1 MGRWVIGPVAVV
13 AGLAA
18 PSSPAQVVLAP
29 SLFRSHDVPSNAI
42 TTFSAT
48 CAPGYVATS
57 AGIADPAPGV
67 TVLGIRPNG
76 IRAYT
81 FRFGNPA
88 TNEDQ
93 RVTVVVACRKINS
106 PAGKPRL
113 TLKQRPVRFRAKVAP
128 GKTSSFEF
136 VCPSST
142 APAGTGFDR
151 APPSRGQGYSP
162 GAAAA
167 INIRKAAMNLDGFSF
182 VVSNG
187 GSKAREVVLYG
198 NCLTVIRPSDTL
210 PERLAVKVTTFRD
223 STAPGTRRIVHACP
237 KGWIS
242 LAAGYAVRSPLHT
255 VVGAAAIAS
264 GGRWSVENDGRAAAT
279 VDLQLVCGALRR

>member
-18 PSSPAQVVLAP
+18 PSSLAQVVLAP
-29 SLFRSHDVPSNAI
+29 SLFRSHDLPSNAI

-67 TVLGIRPNG
+67 TVLSIRPSG

-93 RVTVVVACRKINS
+93 RVTVAVACRKIS
-106 PAGKPRL
+106 TPAGKPRL
-113 TLKQRPVRFRAKVAP
+113 TLKQRPVRFRAKVGP
-128 GKTSSFEF
+128 GKTSSIEF

-151 APPSRGQGYSP
+151 APPARGQGYRP
-162 GAAAA
+162 GAAAG
-167 INIRKAAMNLDGFSF
+167 INIRKAAMHLGGFSF

-187 GSKAREVVLYG
+187 GSRAREVILYG
-198 NCLTVIRPSDTL
+198 NCLTVLRPSDTL
-210 PERLAVKVTTFRD
+210 PERLAVKITTFRD
-223 STAPGTRRIVHACP
+223 TAAPGTRRIVHACP

-242 LAAGYAVRSPLHT
+242 LAAGYAVRSSLHS
-255 VVGAAAIAS
+255 VVGAAAVAS
-264 GGRWSVENDGRAAAT
+264 GGRWSVENDGQTPAT